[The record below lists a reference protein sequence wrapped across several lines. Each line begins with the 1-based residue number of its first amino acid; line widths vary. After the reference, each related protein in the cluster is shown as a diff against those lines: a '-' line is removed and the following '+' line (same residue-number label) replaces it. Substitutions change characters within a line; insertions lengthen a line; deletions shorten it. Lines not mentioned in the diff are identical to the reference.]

1 MKKCNLSKI
10 MKRSHEIKR
19 LADERTKNSLMNRN
33 ICRPLKESEK
43 AIFAICLSMA
53 WAEARNENATWDTV
67 AAAADRYVA
76 NSRYD
81 EWVCNDW
88 VKYGK
93 NRTYIELVRYA
104 GGRKHTA
111 KCGYWDNIE
120 NVYVPEAKNC
130 EVVNLLTA

>member
-1 MKKCNLSKI
+1 
-10 MKRSHEIKR
+10 
-19 LADERTKNSLMNRN
+19 
-33 ICRPLKESEK
+33 
-43 AIFAICLSMA
+43 
-53 WAEARNENATWDTV
+53 
-67 AAAADRYVA
+67 
-76 NSRYD
+76 
-81 EWVCNDW
+81 

>member
-1 MKKCNLSKI
+1 
-10 MKRSHEIKR
+10 
-19 LADERTKNSLMNRN
+19 
-33 ICRPLKESEK
+33 
-43 AIFAICLSMA
+43 MA
-53 WAEARNENATWDTV
+53 WEEAKNENATWDTV

-81 EWVCNDW
+81 EWVCKDW

-93 NRTYIELVRYA
+93 NRTYIELVRYS
-104 GGRKHTA
+104 GGRKHVE

-130 EVVNLLTA
+130 EAVNLLTA